1 MRASSRK
8 GLLIACAAAALTATC
23 KGSSDLP
30 DGLYARVSTDRG
42 DIVISLDYEKA
53 PLAVC
58 NFAAL
63 AEGKLDAAKGK
74 PFYDGL
80 VFHRVE
86 PGFVIQGG
94 DPNGDGSGG
103 PGYTFLN
110 EVSPGLRFDSEGIAG
125 MANAGTHTNGSQ
137 FFITLAAASHLNGG
151 YTAFG
156 KVVSGMEAAKAIAKG
171 DRMNKVEILRV
182 GKAAQ
187 AFKDDQAAWDA
198 ILAKE
203 VGEKRTADLAIVGAR
218 WPGLAEDPSGLL
230 VKIERQG
237 TGPVPAKGAIAVAAY
252 KLMLPSGEI
261 IDSSDFHGGKVE
273 FRVGAGKL
281 ISGLDLALLAMRQGE
296 KRLIVIPPELGYGPR
311 GLPGT
316 PIEPY
321 MFLAFEAELL
331 GVK

>member
-8 GLLIACAAAALTATC
+8 GLLVACAAAALAAAC
-23 KGSSDLP
+23 KGSSGLP
-30 DGLYARVSTDRG
+30 DGLYARVSTGRG

-58 NFAAL
+58 NFAGL
-63 AEGKLDAAKGK
+63 AEGKLDAAKGS

-94 DPNGDGSGG
+94 DPKGDGSGG
-103 PGYTFLN
+103 PGYSFLN
-110 EVSPGLRFDSEGIAG
+110 EVSGGLRFDSEGIVG
-125 MANAGTHTNGSQ
+125 MANAGPHTNGSQ

-156 KVVSGMEAAKAIAKG
+156 KVVSGMEAAKAIVKG
-171 DRMNKVEILRV
+171 DAMKKVEILRV
-182 GKAAQ
+182 GQAAR

-198 ILAKE
+198 VLAAQ
-203 VGEKRTADLAIVGAR
+203 VGAKRQADLAVVGAR
-218 WPGLAEDPSGLL
+218 WPGLAADPSGLL
-230 VKIERQG
+230 VEIERQG
-237 TGPVPAKGAIAVAAY
+237 TGPAPARGSTAVAAY
-252 KLMLPSGEI
+252 KLMLPSGEV

-273 FRVGAGKL
+273 FKVGAGKL
-281 ISGLDLALLAMRQGE
+281 ISGLDISLLAMRQGE
-296 KRLIVIPPELGYGPR
+296 KRLVVIPPELGYGPR
-311 GLPGT
+311 GLPGS

-331 GVK
+331 SIK